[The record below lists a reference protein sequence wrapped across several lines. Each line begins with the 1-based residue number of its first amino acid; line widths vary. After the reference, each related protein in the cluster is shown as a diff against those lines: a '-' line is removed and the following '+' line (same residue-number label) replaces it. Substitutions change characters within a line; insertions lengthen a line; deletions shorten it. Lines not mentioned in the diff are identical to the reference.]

1 VIALHSYTIIPSA
14 FASNNSFLV
23 LQKYRQQ
30 KYRPHYCS
38 RVARELF
45 MRDVSIEWYRNRDSR
60 YNMQEVLLTTTSCK
74 SNVSLRIILRRWY
87 S

>member
-1 VIALHSYTIIPSA
+1 VIALHSYAIIPSA
-14 FASNNSFLV
+14 FAPNNSFLV

-60 YNMQEVLLTTTSCK
+60 YTCK
-74 SNVSLRIILRRWY
+74 RFCLRQPIV
-87 S
+87 